1 MGGFGAAA
9 GPAAAAGTR
18 QPHGTP
24 SGNAMGRSGRAAR
37 CGGAA
42 GPRRGFRPCCF
53 SRTQDGARSWR
64 LLGAAAG
71 INRSLPRVGGGE
83 KGAIVPLP
91 PHPAGEVRSAPR
103 PSRDPPPAPA
113 GGKGAAPTPAPLPGW
128 YSPDPGTSLRAG
140 GCVCCSHL
148 VPPQHCGR
156 SAPRYGG
163 PLGSLG
169 PCLAQL
175 RSLRQPGLPISPP
188 LPARRG
194 LSPSVPAPLPPPPP
208 PSASVVGAE

>member
-42 GPRRGFRPCCF
+42 GPCRGFRPCCF

-71 INRSLPRVGGGE
+71 INRSLPRVGGGRRARSFPSPPTPRE
-83 KGAIVPLP
+83 RYGPL
-91 PHPAGEVRSAPR
+91 
-103 PSRDPPPAPA
+103 PAPA
-113 GGKGAAPTPAPLPGW
+113 GIPHPPRPEGKGLPPPLPPSQDGTVRTPAPQYG
-128 YSPDPGTSLRAG
+128 RG
-140 GCVCCSHL
+140 GACAAAIL
-148 VPPQHCGR
+148 FPPSTVGAQPPVTVGR
-156 SAPRYGG
+156 S
-163 PLGSLG
+163 L
-169 PCLAQL
+169 
-175 RSLRQPGLPISPP
+175 
-188 LPARRG
+188 
-194 LSPSVPAPLPPPPP
+194 
-208 PSASVVGAE
+208 PSARA